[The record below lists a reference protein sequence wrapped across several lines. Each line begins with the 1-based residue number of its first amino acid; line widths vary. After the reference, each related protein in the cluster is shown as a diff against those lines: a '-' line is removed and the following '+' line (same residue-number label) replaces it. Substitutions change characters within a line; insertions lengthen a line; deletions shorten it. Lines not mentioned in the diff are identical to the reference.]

1 MQPPPRR
8 ITTFTPY
15 ALGAA
20 QRIPQVDTDIQYPY
34 EFGAD
39 AKFGVT
45 PSLAL
50 DLTFNTDFA
59 QVEADD
65 QQVDLTRFSLFFPE
79 KRPFF
84 LENAGLFSVGLD
96 AYPARTSGRTQLFHS
111 RRIGVAGGQQV
122 PIEWGTRLSGRAAGM
137 DIGVLHMRTDGLAD
151 VQDAAGWTV
160 ARLAREL
167 PNRSRV
173 GAIFTSRMSSDLSS
187 DYNRTYG
194 LDATIG
200 IGEEWTFT
208 GVAGMTETPGID
220 GGEEV
225 LSLVGEYL
233 TRDWYIRGYYD
244 QVGANF
250 NPEVGFVPYTGFREA
265 NLRVERIHRPETP
278 WLREIR
284 THTRQTLTY
293 DVESG
298 FKEGHIAHL
307 HTNINFEDG
316 SQISPAVNWVLEGL
330 DEPFRISGTDI
341 VVPEGTYTGWNSY
354 ATFRTNPAAPV
365 SFNGRY
371 DVGSFLSGDRVGG
384 SGGIAVRHG
393 ATLTAS
399 LNITH
404 NRIRLPQ
411 GDFNTTLSRVGLRYA
426 FTPLIFLQSLVQ
438 YSDQTGTWS
447 GNVRFGWLDTA
458 GTGLFLVYN
467 ERQTM
472 DVTGLSGLLPRN
484 SLELP
489 ERTFAIKYT
498 RQFDISDWSD
508 GFFD

>member
-1 MQPPPRR
+1 
-8 ITTFTPY
+8 
-15 ALGAA
+15 
-20 QRIPQVDTDIQYPY
+20 
-34 EFGAD
+34 
-39 AKFGVT
+39 
-45 PSLAL
+45 
-50 DLTFNTDFA
+50 
-59 QVEADD
+59 
-65 QQVDLTRFSLFFPE
+65 
-79 KRPFF
+79 
-84 LENAGLFSVGLD
+84 
-96 AYPARTSGRTQLFHS
+96 
-111 RRIGVAGGQQV
+111 
-122 PIEWGTRLSGRAAGM
+122 
-137 DIGVLHMRTDGLAD
+137 
-151 VQDAAGWTV
+151 
-160 ARLAREL
+160 
-167 PNRSRV
+167 
-173 GAIFTSRMSSDLSS
+173 
-187 DYNRTYG
+187 
-194 LDATIG
+194 
-200 IGEEWTFT
+200 
-208 GVAGMTETPGID
+208 
-220 GGEEV
+220 
-225 LSLVGEYL
+225 
-233 TRDWYIRGYYD
+233 YYD

-250 NPEVGFVPYTGFREA
+250 NPEVVFVPYTGFREA